1 MPTVLGCQASELRV
15 VVQPPAQI
23 RAVLQPPAQIRAQL
37 AVGQGPAGPSGAGL
51 ASFTHSQP
59 SASAVWT
66 VNHNLNRQP
75 SAVTLRTVG
84 GAEFEG
90 EVLHTSLNQL
100 LVLLAAPAT
109 GTAHVI

>member
-1 MPTVLGCQASELRV
+1 MPLTLDCQATELRL

-23 RAVLQPPAQIRAQL
+23 QAVVQPPASIVAQL
-37 AVGQGPAGPSGAGL
+37 SVGQGPAGPSGAGL
-51 ASFTHSQP
+51 ASYTHNQA

-66 VNHNLNRQP
+66 VNHNLNRDI
-75 SAVTLRTVG
+75 SAVSLRTVG
-84 GAEFEG
+84 GVEFEG
-90 EVLHTSLNQL
+90 EVLITSLNQL